1 MGAMLI
7 GAVSGVVCYFTATTL
22 KRKFGYDDSLDV
34 FGVHGIGGLVGA
46 MLTGVCMAPSF
57 GGIGGEEFNMVGQ
70 VVVQGKSV
78 VVTAVWS
85 GVVSVIVLAALKAT
99 IGLRVDET
107 DEERGLDQVAHS
119 ESAYEK

>member
-1 MGAMLI
+1 MGALLI
-7 GAVSGVVCYFTATTL
+7 GLASGVVCYFTATTM

-46 MLTGVCMAPSF
+46 MLTGVCMAPAF
-57 GGIGGEEFNMVGQ
+57 GGIGGEEFNMVNQ

-107 DEERGLDQVAHS
+107 DEERGLDQVAHN